1 MKQTTKSVWKSA
13 GLRLVAG
20 LALLVI
26 LGSLLASCGGSAN
39 TRTIDNCN
47 YNEDKNNL
55 TRDELNELATLI
67 VNKSDKNVSPF
78 TLREMFTAAYLG
90 YDLTNAS
97 REDDAAGK
105 VPKIEADTVAETDAE
120 TATDAATETDVATDT
135 DAATEAD
142 AATET
147 DAASDTAETTT
158 AAVAKRTKPDVSPEM
173 EKAMTATVLKA
184 LKKFSIDT
192 AKYESMNLTDMF
204 SIMEAMEQ
212 KVEIN
217 SGRGFI
223 GSIMYYIGVALRW
236 VTNTIGFGSYIVGLL
251 YFAIVIELL
260 MLPFSIKQQKN
271 SIRQAKLRPKEM
283 AIRNKYKGRN
293 DDVTR
298 RKIQE
303 ETQALYQKE
312 NFNPLSGCL
321 PLLLQLPIIYV
332 LYYVVIDPL
341 QYMLGGSSNLSSV
354 LSSFYTTAK
363 AAGGYGGTLQ
373 SSRGTI
379 EVLSQLDVSN
389 LGGLKDFLYFNPQT
403 CADASETLGKICKD
417 VPNFS
422 VGGLNFGMTPSF
434 TNPSLLLIVPVLT
447 FAVYFLSM
455 KITRKMSYQPIGND
469 DPGMGCSGKMMDY
482 TMPLMSVWISFIV
495 PAVVGIYWIFKS
507 IVGTVKTVILS
518 KVMPL
523 PKFTEEDYK
532 AAERAL
538 AGKAPAKREGG
549 GSTRSDGDRPRSLHH
564 IDDDDDLLPS
574 GARERRKEPYRE
586 EDEETGEIAGEA
598 SKEELTADDK
608 RAKDMIEGATLK
620 DDGADAEKNGKKEE
634 KKKNQ

>member
-1 MKQTTKSVWKSA
+1 
-13 GLRLVAG
+13 
-20 LALLVI
+20 
-26 LGSLLASCGGSAN
+26 
-39 TRTIDNCN
+39 
-47 YNEDKNNL
+47 
-55 TRDELNELATLI
+55 
-67 VNKSDKNVSPF
+67 
-78 TLREMFTAAYLG
+78 
-90 YDLTNAS
+90 
-97 REDDAAGK
+97 
-105 VPKIEADTVAETDAE
+105 
-120 TATDAATETDVATDT
+120 
-135 DAATEAD
+135 
-142 AATET
+142 
-147 DAASDTAETTT
+147 
-158 AAVAKRTKPDVSPEM
+158 
-173 EKAMTATVLKA
+173 
-184 LKKFSIDT
+184 
-192 AKYESMNLTDMF
+192 
-204 SIMEAMEQ
+204 
-212 KVEIN
+212 
-217 SGRGFI
+217 
-223 GSIMYYIGVALRW
+223 
-236 VTNTIGFGSYIVGLL
+236 
-251 YFAIVIELL
+251 
-260 MLPFSIKQQKN
+260 
-271 SIRQAKLRPKEM
+271 M

-538 AGKAPAKREGG
+538 AGKAPAKREDG

-564 IDDDDDLLPS
+564 IDDDDDLPPT

-586 EDEETGEIAGEA
+586 EDEETGETAGEA

-620 DDGADAEKNGKKEE
+620 DGGADAEKNGKKEK

>member
-1 MKQTTKSVWKSA
+1 MEYLDRNAAQIRERIRLAAERA
-13 GLRLVAG
+13 GRKESDVLLLAAVKYADIEEIRYLYEKLGICELGENRVQQLLEHYEKIDPARVRLHF
-20 LALLVI
+20 I
-26 LGSLLASCGGSAN
+26 GSLQTNKVKYIIDKVCMIHSLDSLHLAAE
-39 TRTIDNCN
+39 IDRQAQ
-47 YNEDKNNL
+47 KHG
-55 TRDELNELATLI
+55 R
-67 VNKSDKNVSPF
+67 V
-78 TLREMFTAAYLG
+78 M
-90 YDLTNAS
+90 
-97 REDDAAGK
+97 
-105 VPKIEADTVAETDAE
+105 
-120 TATDAATETDVATDT
+120 DV
-135 DAATEAD
+135 
-142 AATET
+142 
-147 DAASDTAETTT
+147 
-158 AAVAKRTKPDVSPEM
+158 
-173 EKAMTATVLKA
+173 L
-184 LKKFSIDT
+184 
-192 AKYESMNLTDMF
+192 
-204 SIMEAMEQ
+204 
-212 KVEIN
+212 VEIN
-217 SGRGFI
+217 SGRGFV

-538 AGKAPAKREGG
+538 AGKAPAKREDG

-564 IDDDDDLLPS
+564 IDDDDDLPPT

-586 EDEETGEIAGEA
+586 EDEETGETAGEA

-620 DDGADAEKNGKKEE
+620 DDGADAEKNGKKEK